1 MHFDARV
8 CGFCRPLTLLCW
20 HDVSDF
26 FSYYRLFVDDLI
38 DTLGLKL
45 HVYMYVHVC
54 IHTSTYITYAYI
66 YMYIHDMYMY
76 VCTCM
81 YVCMYNVCVVF
92 ADRSHSYVGTT
103 CLSFSHIIVY
113 SLMI

>member
-20 HDVSDF
+20 HDVSEF

-45 HVYMYVHVC
+45 YIYVHIVCMYVHVLVQLDSAPQ
-54 IHTSTYITYAYI
+54 IPTMNTFSTQGKCSVTVSALDLLRILFHGDSISDDYGA
-66 YMYIHDMYMY
+66 
-76 VCTCM
+76 
-81 YVCMYNVCVVF
+81 
-92 ADRSHSYVGTT
+92 R
-103 CLSFSHIIVY
+103 
-113 SLMI
+113 

>member
-20 HDVSDF
+20 HDVSDI

-45 HVYMYVHVC
+45 YIYKELTPLAPAGGPLHGARCAAASELSLKLVLYFSYMYQLVHV
-54 IHTSTYITYAYI
+54 H
-66 YMYIHDMYMY
+66 MMDM
-76 VCTCM
+76 
-81 YVCMYNVCVVF
+81 
-92 ADRSHSYVGTT
+92 
-103 CLSFSHIIVY
+103 
-113 SLMI
+113 

>member
-20 HDVSDF
+20 HDVSDI

-45 HVYMYVHVC
+45 
-54 IHTSTYITYAYI
+54 YI
-66 YMYIHDMYMY
+66 YKELTPLAPAGAPLHGAR
-76 VCTCM
+76 C
-81 YVCMYNVCVVF
+81 
-92 ADRSHSYVGTT
+92 AAASE
-103 CLSFSHIIVY
+103 
-113 SLMI
+113 

>member
-20 HDVSDF
+20 HDVSDI

-45 HVYMYVHVC
+45 YICVQLYVYNMYNIYIHVSYVHV
-54 IHTSTYITYAYI
+54 
-66 YMYIHDMYMY
+66 
-76 VCTCM
+76 CM
-81 YVCMYNVCVVF
+81 YVCMYVRVLLVMYMYAYVCM
-92 ADRSHSYVGTT
+92 YMYMY
-103 CLSFSHIIVY
+103 I
-113 SLMI
+113 

>member
-20 HDVSDF
+20 HDVSDI

-45 HVYMYVHVC
+45 
-54 IHTSTYITYAYI
+54 YI
-66 YMYIHDMYMY
+66 YIFVCMHMY
-76 VCTCM
+76 VCVHV
-81 YVCMYNVCVVF
+81 VCMY
-92 ADRSHSYVGTT
+92 
-103 CLSFSHIIVY
+103 
-113 SLMI
+113 M